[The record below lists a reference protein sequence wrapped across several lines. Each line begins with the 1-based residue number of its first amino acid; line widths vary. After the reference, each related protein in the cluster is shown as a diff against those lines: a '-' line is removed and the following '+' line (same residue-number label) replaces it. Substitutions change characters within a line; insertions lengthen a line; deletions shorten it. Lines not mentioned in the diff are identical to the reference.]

1 MGDHRQPKAKS
12 TIHES
17 QVHVSKNMQGYQ
29 HKCRVPRCQNTE
41 NTSMQQDKG
50 RENMRP
56 DMAVDQLMIAT
67 NSMVNKCKQNQRKN
81 MQKKVTCKKCN
92 KGCQHMQTQGQ
103 CCNMRAW
110 LTVLYRTMDDKLAHL
125 RATGAN
131 VETHKQHM
139 HKRIACIETSNATC
153 AQTHQLHKKAA

>member
-1 MGDHRQPKAKS
+1 MQP
-12 TIHES
+12 
-17 QVHVSKNMQGYQ
+17 
-29 HKCRVPRCQNTE
+29 
-41 NTSMQQDKG
+41 DKG

-56 DMAVDQLMIAT
+56 DMAVDQLMIKT

-81 MQKKVTCKKCN
+81 MQKKVTCKRCN

-125 RATGAN
+125 RATEAS

-139 HKRIACIETSNATC
+139 HKRIACTETSNATC
-153 AQTHQLHKKAA
+153 AKTHQLHKKRHRKEMAGDMPSPSTSQTNAKTHMLEMCAKTKGRLHAVWICATD